1 MRLVAQQKNSG
12 SKTVNVRGL
21 REMILGVN
29 THTTPIV
36 KKSISIPQSQYVWAL
51 KRAKAQG
58 HNNVSRVLREGI
70 ECLRKRKAA

>member
-1 MRLVAQQKNSG
+1 MRLVAAKKNKRA
-12 SKTVNVRGL
+12 KTANVSGL
-21 REMILGVN
+21 REMILGVKTN
-29 THTTPIV
+29 NTPIV

-70 ECLRKRKAA
+70 ECLRRKAA